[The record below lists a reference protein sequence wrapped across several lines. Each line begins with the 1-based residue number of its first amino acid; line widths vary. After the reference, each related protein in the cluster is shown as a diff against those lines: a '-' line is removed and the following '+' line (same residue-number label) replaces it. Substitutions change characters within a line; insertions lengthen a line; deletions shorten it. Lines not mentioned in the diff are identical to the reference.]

1 MADGRVCVFLL
12 ILLLLMAGD
21 IEKCPGPWKEQ
32 DFTIVHQNIRGLSSK
47 LELLTYFIKNHN
59 IKIFGVTETLL
70 NDSLPTSFINISGY
84 TFERRDRV
92 SQGGGVGAYI
102 SNSLNYV
109 RRLDLETYDIECIWL
124 EIFSDYTKSFIV
136 GILYRPPNTSK
147 HLSKNFNNN
156 FQKTLTKINNGNKE
170 LIILGDINCNYLIK
184 NNNKPLKDLLSLNGL
199 IQTIKGPTRI
209 TDTTE
214 SLIDVILTTKPEN
227 LMEIKIV
234 STALSDHYAIGCKR
248 KLNNIK
254 QQYESIKCRDYS
266 NYNSSELSR
275 DLSNENWD
283 SVYAERNPNNA
294 WDTLRDIVSR
304 NFNKH
309 APNIT
314 KKVKGKKSPWLT
326 RDIKLEMNYRDTL
339 NRKFRKSRT
348 STDFEKFKSQRNKVN
363 NLVRKARNEHSRTL
377 LQETA
382 NDPKRFW
389 KTLKRIF
396 PLKEKISTVKSF
408 IIDGI
413 RNSNAK
419 SIASR
424 FCSYFSTTVSKLKAK
439 AMPLKNFIWAKPKES
454 NLKTSTTF
462 EFTEVTVNEVFMH
475 LKKLKRSKACGSDD
489 LPPGMLKDSAKHL
502 AKPLCHVINASLRSG
517 IIPSDFKLG
526 QVTPIHKSGR
536 KDDMDNYRPI
546 TVLPVCSKILEKCI
560 HNQLC
565 KFLEQN
571 KLLSETQ
578 FGFRKKR
585 NTELAATLFLDTIRR
600 NIDNGELTGAIF
612 IDLSK
617 AFDSLSHAQIIESL
631 KSHGVTGIEKEL
643 FTDYLFGRKQTV
655 KINNETSEPESV
667 TCGVPQGSILGPLL
681 FLITFN
687 DIGSVLSNCK
697 ILTYA
702 DDTVIYVSGKTKD
715 SIEKLLTDDFNRVAD
730 WLEMNDLV
738 INMKKGKTECMLFGT
753 TQRIKN
759 KTLDIDYRHQ
769 SLSFT
774 NSYKYLGVKLNQTLS
789 LCEHIESTYKKVRGR
804 LYLLQRI
811 RPQLTIET
819 ASTIYKTMLIPV
831 FTYCSIITCYST
843 KTYQLK
849 LENLEKRANRI
860 IFKKNVPRKS
870 KPASIKDLLRK
881 RLCLQVFKCVHGD
894 VCETFVNYF
903 EKMTNNTRNKN
914 HLLRL
919 PKIKLESS
927 RKSFFFNGAKTFN
940 ELPLKIR
947 ASTSIEDFVKLY
959 EEFF

>member
-1 MADGRVCVFLL
+1 MGFFNPHSVT
-12 ILLLLMAGD
+12 ILFRSPYTD
-21 IEKCPGPWKEQ
+21 IPQHEPEGSSFCPAHTPWKEQ
-32 DFTIVHQNIRGLSSK
+32 DFTIVHQNIR
-47 LELLTYFIKNHN
+47 
-59 IKIFGVTETLL
+59 
-70 NDSLPTSFINISGY
+70 
-84 TFERRDRV
+84 DRV
-92 SQGGGVGAYI
+92 SPGRGVGAYI

-109 RRLDLETYDIECIWL
+109 RSLDLETYDVECIWL
-124 EIFSDYTKSFIV
+124 QKFSDYTKSFIV
-136 GILYRPPNTSK
+136 SILYRPPNTSK
-147 HLSKNFNNN
+147 HLNKNFNNN
-156 FQKTLTKINNGNKE
+156 LQKTLPKMNNGNKE
-170 LIILGDINCNYLIK
+170 LIILGHINCNYLIK

-227 LMEIKIV
+227 LMEIKIA

-254 QQYESIKCRDYS
+254 QQYETIKCRDYS
-266 NYNSSELSR
+266 NYNSGELSR

-294 WDTLRDIVSR
+294 RDTLRDIVSR
-304 NFNKH
+304 NFKKH

-314 KKVKGKKSPWLT
+314 IKVKGKKSPWLT
-326 RDIKLEMNYRDTL
+326 RDIKSEMNYRD
-339 NRKFRKSRT
+339 RKFRKSRT

-363 NLVRKARNEHSRTL
+363 NLVRKARNEH
-377 LQETA
+377 
-382 NDPKRFW
+382 
-389 KTLKRIF
+389 I
-396 PLKEKISTVKSF
+396 KSF

-462 EFTEVTVNEVFMH
+462 EFTEVTVNEVFVH

-489 LPPGMLKDSAKHL
+489 LPPGMLKESAKHL

-517 IIPSDFKLG
+517 IMPSDFKLG

-546 TVLPVCSKILEKCI
+546 TVLPVCLKILEKCI

-617 AFDSLSHAQIIESL
+617 AFNSLSHAQIIESL

-643 FTDYLFGRKQTV
+643 FIDYLFGRKQTV
-655 KINNETSEPESV
+655 KINNETCEPESV
-667 TCGVPQGSILGPLL
+667 TCGVPQV
-681 FLITFN
+681 T
-687 DIGSVLSNCK
+687 
-697 ILTYA
+697 
-702 DDTVIYVSGKTKD
+702 D
-715 SIEKLLTDDFNRVAD
+715 SD
-730 WLEMNDLV
+730 
-738 INMKKGKTECMLFGT
+738 
-753 TQRIKN
+753 
-759 KTLDIDYRHQ
+759 
-769 SLSFT
+769 LSFT
-774 NSYKYLGVKLNQTLS
+774 NSYKYIGVKLDQTLS
-789 LCEHIESTYKKVRGR
+789 LFEHIASTYKEIILASDNQTSVNHRDCNNNIQDHVDTSFHVLFNHYMLFYQDVSAKVGKFRK
-804 LYLLQRI
+804 
-811 RPQLTIET
+811 
-819 ASTIYKTMLIPV
+819 ASKSYYIQEERAKKIYT
-831 FTYCSIITCYST
+831 ST
-843 KTYQLK
+843 
-849 LENLEKRANRI
+849 N
-860 IFKKNVPRKS
+860 
-870 KPASIKDLLRK
+870 
-881 RLCLQVFKCVHGD
+881 
-894 VCETFVNYF
+894 
-903 EKMTNNTRNKN
+903 
-914 HLLRL
+914 
-919 PKIKLESS
+919 
-927 RKSFFFNGAKTFN
+927 
-940 ELPLKIR
+940 
-947 ASTSIEDFVKLY
+947 
-959 EEFF
+959 